1 MKELESKDRIND
13 KIQIE
18 AIIKKKKQI
27 EYVLEDSLIPMN
39 GHTLYEINVSTLE
52 IKEAKFIQEKTI
64 TLAEAMK
71 IIEGKENRE
80 ILLTPHCV
88 YISSLNKKNAMD
100 RFHKKKGSSGIGKGI
115 MDIKDLF
122 W

>member
-18 AIIKKKKQI
+18 SIIKKKKQI

-39 GHTLYEINVSTLE
+39 GHTLYEINVNTLE
-52 IKEAKFIQEKTI
+52 IKKAKFIQEKTI
-64 TLAEAMK
+64 TLAEAFK

-80 ILLTPHCV
+80 ILINPNCR

-100 RFHKKKGSSGIGKGI
+100 RFNKKKGSAGIGKGI